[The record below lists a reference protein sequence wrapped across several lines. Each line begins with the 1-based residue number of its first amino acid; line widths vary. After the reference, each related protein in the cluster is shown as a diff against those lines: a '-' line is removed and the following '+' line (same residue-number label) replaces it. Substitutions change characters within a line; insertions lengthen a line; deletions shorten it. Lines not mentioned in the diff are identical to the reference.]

1 MAALWSACAR
11 SRVLRPVTCRA
22 KGTKGPTP
30 VQVRRENYQQK
41 MTSLKERGANV
52 YDVGP
57 EILGEGSFG
66 AEVTELQKY
75 LDRDGYYQYEEY
87 TGYFGPLTKQAVMR
101 WQVEQGITPTGN
113 FGVKSLARYWEL
125 MEEGL
130 TAKRE
135 EEKGADEN
143 QGWMRGIGKD
153 TTTSG
158 QAVGPANSASNLLP
172 KRWPIGI
179 AVVAVVAV
187 LVPRIYL
194 KIQEIREV
202 RLAEAEQREE
212 DRLRQLNRWNA
223 TINVDRLGGP
233 GPSVPSRKSISD
245 IGRESSSYDN
255 EDVSGSF

>member
-125 MEEGL
+125 MEEEL
-130 TAKRE
+130 TAKQD

-143 QGWMRGIGKD
+143 QGWMRGIGKE

-194 KIQEIREV
+194 KLQEIRED
-202 RLAEAEQREE
+202 RLAEAEQKEE

-233 GPSVPSRKSISD
+233 GTSVPSRKSISD